1 MRPPVRLYS
10 VLILILWNSAI
21 TKAQSP
27 SMSGSS
33 ALDFAEFNNRPVLPV
48 EAGLGFSSRQSK
60 ALFSVQ
66 ASPQFTLI
74 KHQLRLGATVGGAY
88 TTIYPDQV
96 AEHWIGYA
104 GPKLSY
110 KLKQLELKL
119 AGLPQGIA
127 FGNLN
132 VFLEHL
138 WGGDKVK
145 LFGGGITVELAKKA
159 AVSIKCHRD
168 YEHQS
173 TWGQLGLSYNF
184 IPQKKPPTFPNNP

>member
-1 MRPPVRLYS
+1 MLSPVRSYS
-10 VLILILWNSAI
+10 ILVLILWSSVSV
-21 TKAQSP
+21 KAQNP
-27 SMSGSS
+27 TMSGSS
-33 ALDFAEFNNRPVLPV
+33 ALDFAEFNNRAVLPI
-48 EAGLGFSSRQSK
+48 EAGLGFSSQQSK

-74 KHQLRLGATVGGAY
+74 NHQFRLGATVGGAY
-88 TTIYPDQV
+88 TTTYPDQLS
-96 AEHWIGYA
+96 EHWIGYA

-110 KLKQLELKL
+110 KLKQLEVKFG
-119 AGLPQGIA
+119 GLPQGIA

-138 WGGDKVK
+138 WGGNNVK
-145 LFGGGITVELAKKA
+145 LFGGGLAVELVKKA
-159 AVSIKCHRD
+159 TVSIKCHRD

-173 TWGQLGLSYNF
+173 TWGQLGLSYNL

>member
-1 MRPPVRLYS
+1 MLPPARLYG
-10 VLILILWNSAI
+10 VLILILCNSAI
-21 TKAQSP
+21 MKAQPLMP
-27 SMSGSS
+27 SSS
-33 ALDFAEFNNRPVLPV
+33 ALDFAEFNKRPVLPI

-74 KHQLRLGATVGGAY
+74 NHQLRLGATVGGAY
-88 TTIYPDQV
+88 TTTYPDQLS
-96 AEHWIGYA
+96 EHWIGYA

-138 WGGDKVK
+138 WGGNNVK
-145 LFGGGITVELAKKA
+145 LFGGGIAVELAKKA
-159 AVSIKCHRD
+159 SVSIKCHRD